1 MASRKEYLEF
11 VLGQID
17 LDGITYRQM
26 MGEYLLYRNG
36 IILGGI
42 YDDMLLVKPTKS
54 AKEYM
59 PDAEL
64 RPPYDGA
71 KAMLFVD
78 EVDDKEFLT
87 GLFAAIYDELSA
99 QKPSRKNNAPR
110 QA

>member
-17 LDGITYRQM
+17 LDGITYRRM

-36 IILGGI
+36 IILGVI

-78 EVDDKEFLT
+78 KVDDKEFLT
-87 GLFAAIYDELSA
+87 GLFSAIYDELSA
-99 QKPSRKNNAPR
+99 QKPSRKK
-110 QA
+110 